1 MMEKIKRSLFAGIIT
16 MIPIALTVYVLQAIL
31 ILIFTIGGKI
41 AEPLNQIEAL
51 KNFAEGSFIGFDLLT
66 SFIGL
71 FVVSIILIIV
81 GFFARNVLGKR
92 VVNWV
97 EGIFTRIPLIGMIY
111 STTKQIIQSI
121 SGTKNNSFQKVVFIE
136 YPRKGVWTL
145 GFVTKETHNDNDE
158 RFYNLFV
165 PTTPNP
171 TSGFFLIIPVEDVKE
186 TDISIEE
193 GFQMIV
199 SSGMVSG
206 DKTPISK

>member
-1 MMEKIKRSLFAGIIT
+1 

-121 SGTKNNSFQKVVFIE
+121 PWNKK
-136 YPRKGVWTL
+136 
-145 GFVTKETHNDNDE
+145 
-158 RFYNLFV
+158 
-165 PTTPNP
+165 
-171 TSGFFLIIPVEDVKE
+171 
-186 TDISIEE
+186 
-193 GFQMIV
+193 
-199 SSGMVSG
+199 
-206 DKTPISK
+206 